1 MNIGQ
6 VVVGVILLLIA
17 VGGLLYI
24 FYSRTNAVEKTGY
37 GALIMLAVV
46 SLMIPVFWIMQNG
59 GEATAAD
66 QQYTLGVQRGMAL
79 YAQYCTNACYTIK
92 NGKLADVNYNGFTI
106 DQLNAMSD
114 NQLMRVISAG
124 IYAPN
129 KPQPANANL
138 IIQSQDYGGPL
149 STTDV
154 QYLFDFLRSA
164 DPAYLK
170 KNGYSA
176 GNGFD
181 QLVSYLQS
189 SSPGQYATAQAL
201 GSVGQFGAPVDMTK
215 SKTVT
220 LTIVDSP
227 SGASCTPACFQP
239 VNIKV
244 KVGTALTWVNKSTT
258 PHTVTAMSGQNTAA
272 PKPAS
277 NLFDSSNGNV
287 SNLLQPGKSFS
298 WTVTQAAYTFNSDH
312 TVFYYCQ
319 IHPTMVAELTI
330 VT

>member
-1 MNIGQ
+1 
-6 VVVGVILLLIA
+6 
-17 VGGLLYI
+17 
-24 FYSRTNAVEKTGY
+24 
-37 GALIMLAVV
+37 
-46 SLMIPVFWIMQNG
+46 
-59 GEATAAD
+59 
-66 QQYTLGVQRGMAL
+66 
-79 YAQYCTNACYTIK
+79 
-92 NGKLADVNYNGFTI
+92 
-106 DQLNAMSD
+106 
-114 NQLMRVISAG
+114 
-124 IYAPN
+124 
-129 KPQPANANL
+129 
-138 IIQSQDYGGPL
+138 
-149 STTDV
+149 V

-220 LTIVDSP
+220 LTIVNSP
-227 SGASCTPACFQP
+227 SGASCQPACFQP
-239 VNIKV
+239 VNVKV
-244 KVGTALTWVNKSTT
+244 KVGTAITWVNKSTT
-258 PHTVTAMSGQNTAA
+258 PHTVTAMSGQNTAS

-277 NLFDSSNGNV
+277 NLFDSSSGNV